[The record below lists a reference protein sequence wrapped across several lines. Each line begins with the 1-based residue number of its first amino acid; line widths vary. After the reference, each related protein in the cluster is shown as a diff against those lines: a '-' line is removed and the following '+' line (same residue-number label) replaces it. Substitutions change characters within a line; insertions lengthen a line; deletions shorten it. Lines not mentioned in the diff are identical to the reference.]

1 MHIFLAVG
9 DLIDYTT
16 VFSGAAAALGQGLQ
30 AALPVAVP
38 IGLGLIGLTIAW
50 KTLKRF
56 VRG

>member
-1 MHIFLAVG
+1 MVPTV
-9 DLIDYTT
+9 LIDYTT
-16 VFSGAAAALGQGLQ
+16 LFTGAADALGAGLQ

-50 KTLKRF
+50 KVLKRF